1 MMEQL
6 VREGQE
12 YTVNSAPDGLIEQ
25 GSNRGF
31 RGENLGSTPF
41 IAIFIMETIR
51 HKLTIPAELAGKRLD
66 QALAA
71 LLPDYSRSRLKA
83 WILAGEVTVD
93 GEPVVPRTKVRAEQS
108 VDVRAVIE
116 AQETSQPEPIALEVV
131 YEDDEV
137 LVINKPAGL
146 VVHPGAGNP
155 TGTLLNGLL
164 HHAPELANLPRS
176 GILHRLD
183 KDTSGLLLV
192 AKTIPAHTRLVQ
204 DLQDRAITREYRA
217 VCTGRVTAGGHVDAP
232 IGRHVSQRT
241 RQAVT
246 DKGKPAITHYRV
258 LARFTAHSFLALRL
272 DTGRTHQIR
281 VHMAHI
287 RHALVGDPTY
297 GGRLKLAAG
306 TSPELETVLRG
317 FHRQALHASR
327 LSFTHP
333 LSAETIECHASLSA
347 DMVNVLSVLAA
358 DSNDSKLAGAGWDD
372 MIWPQPI
379 SD

>member
-1 MMEQL
+1 MEM
-6 VREGQE
+6 
-12 YTVNSAPDGLIEQ
+12 T
-25 GSNRGF
+25 
-31 RGENLGSTPF
+31 
-41 IAIFIMETIR
+41 R
-51 HKLTIPAELAGKRLD
+51 HKLTIPADLAGKRLD

-93 GEPVVPRTKVRAEQS
+93 GESVTPRTKVRADQC

-116 AQETSQPEPIALEVV
+116 LQETSRPEPIALTIV

-137 LVINKPAGL
+137 LVIDKPAGL

-164 HHAPELANLPRS
+164 HHASELANLPRS

-183 KDTSGLLLV
+183 KDTSGLLLI
-192 AKTIPAHTRLVQ
+192 AKTIPAHTHLVRA
-204 DLQDRAITREYRA
+204 LQDRQITREYRA

-232 IGRHVSQRT
+232 IGRHATQRT

-246 DKGKPAITHYRV
+246 DKGKPAVTHYRV
-258 LARFTAHSFLALRL
+258 LARFAAHSFLALRL

-281 VHMAHI
+281 VHMAHL
-287 RHALVGDPTY
+287 RHALIGDPAY
-297 GGRLKLAAG
+297 GGRLKIPAG
-306 TSPELETVLRG
+306 TSPALETELRG

-333 LSAETIECHASLSA
+333 ITEETIECHAPLPA
-347 DMVNVLSVLAA
+347 DMVGLLSALAVDGDDA
-358 DSNDSKLAGAGWDD
+358 KLIDAEWDT
-372 MIWPQPI
+372 MTWPQPI
-379 SD
+379 ST

>member
-1 MMEQL
+1 MQ
-6 VREGQE
+6 
-12 YTVNSAPDGLIEQ
+12 
-25 GSNRGF
+25 
-31 RGENLGSTPF
+31 
-41 IAIFIMETIR
+41 METIE
-51 HKLTIPAELAGKRLD
+51 HILTIPAELAGKRLD

-93 GEPVVPRTKVRAEQS
+93 GESTTPRTKVRPDQR
-108 VDVRAVIE
+108 VDVRAVLE
-116 AQETSQPEPIALEVV
+116 TQEKSQPEPITLAVV

-137 LVINKPAGL
+137 LVIDKPAGL

-164 HHAPELANLPRS
+164 HHAPALASLPRS

-192 AKTIPAHTRLVQ
+192 TKTIPAHTRLVQ

-217 VCTGRVTAGGHVDAP
+217 VCMGKVTAGGHVDAP
-232 IGRHVSQRT
+232 VGRHVSQRT

-246 DKGKPAITHYRV
+246 DKGKPAVTHYRV
-258 LARFTAHSFLALRL
+258 LARFAAHSFLALRL

-287 RHALVGDPTY
+287 RHALVGDPAY
-297 GGRLKLAAG
+297 GGRLKIAAG
-306 TSPELETVLRG
+306 TSSELENVLRD

-333 LSAETIECHASLSA
+333 KSGETIECFAPLPAGMVGLLSA
-347 DMVNVLSVLAA
+347 LAVDGA
-358 DSNDSKLAGAGWDD
+358 DPKLVGAGWDD
-372 MIWPQPI
+372 MEWPQPI
-379 SD
+379 LS